1 MSTLRFVNQRHWTA
15 IESHLCEGSGE
26 RFAFAYTRCIRSGP
40 DPILEVVGIELVP
53 EDDTICDRSG
63 WTINDHALDRVHNEA
78 SASGVGL
85 VELHNHRH
93 GPPGFSQI
101 DEAGLESMARYVSAM
116 LPAHPYGAGV
126 YAQGRVHV
134 EHWTREP
141 DGLRRDRFRSV
152 TVIGDEFRVL
162 NPPESTATG
171 RLIRQSDVLG
181 PHGMGTLAGLRA
193 AIVGVGGTGS
203 QTALTLAYLGVN
215 DLVLLDDDL
224 VEESNLSRLVTAG
237 YADIGAAKTLT
248 ARRRLRE
255 INPALR
261 VHTGTA
267 VTPHGDH
274 QELADVDVIFGCV
287 DNDGPRD
294 LLNQIAVDF
303 AVPYIDIATEI
314 LTETIPET
322 IGGRI
327 VCVTPGRGMPSLPG
341 RTRPDRSRELGQDS
355 GPAGSG
361 SSTRL
366 RDLRAQPGGRAPQR
380 SRGEC
385 RGGRVRSLDLR
396 NPCTSTIHRHRP
408 RRQPQQRRSRTRDQ
422 SHAPPSRQGI
432 AVLHRLCESHWVWW
446 RLRCAPGFAR
456 SACLIPSGGC
466 GVT

>member
-1 MSTLRFVNQRHWTA
+1 M
-15 IESHLCEGSGE
+15 
-26 RFAFAYTRCIRSGP
+26 
-40 DPILEVVGIELVP
+40 
-53 EDDTICDRSG
+53 
-63 WTINDHALDRVHNEA
+63 
-78 SASGVGL
+78 
-85 VELHNHRH
+85 
-93 GPPGFSQI
+93 
-101 DEAGLESMARYVSAM
+101 
-116 LPAHPYGAGV
+116 
-126 YAQGRVHV
+126 
-134 EHWTREP
+134 
-141 DGLRRDRFRSV
+141 

-224 VEESNLSRLVTAG
+224 VEESNLNRLVTAG

-303 AVPYIDIATEI
+303 AIPYIDIATEI
-314 LTETIPET
+314 LTETIPTT

-327 VCVTPGRGMPSLPG
+327 VCVTPGAACLHCLGELDPIEVANWAKTPAQQEA
-341 RTRPDRSRELGQDS
+341 DRRHGYGTSEPN
-355 GPAGSG
+355 PAVVHLNGLAVNAAVAEFAAWIAG
-361 SSTRL
+361 I
-366 RDLRAQPGGRAPQR
+366 RAPAQFI
-380 SRGEC
+380 
-385 RGGRVRSLDLR
+385 D
-396 NPCTSTIHRHRP
+396 IDH
-408 RRQPQQRRSRTRDQ
+408 RRQPQQRRSRTRGQ
-422 SHAPPSRQGI
+422 SHAPTSRQGV
-432 AVLHRLCESHWVWW
+432 AVLLRLWNA
-446 RLRCAPGFAR
+446 LAR
-456 SACLIPSGGC
+456 SPISAATGSIESLNLPG
-466 GVT
+466 